1 MSEKLTES
9 ITFKCTYEEKRNLE
23 AIAKSENKTL
33 SEHIRS
39 LGMSNI
45 SEVRERLNNLASLMR
60 LTTDTVDTSFEL
72 QAPPLSMSHQNPQAQ
87 KKSNR
92 ATSWTFLPFL
102 RRSKRLGW
110 NPMTNLTRIKSQ
122 LKDQKPKFIETE
134 LGTKSSVLS
143 VRNTGLWML
152 SFGLRIKGNLKDG
165 SKSTCY
171 EAACKSCYYIRYKP
185 HLQQRAKKDIRSY
198 HERGCGS

>member
-23 AIAKSENKTL
+23 AIAKSDSKTL

-72 QAPPLSMSHQNPQAQ
+72 QAPPRFIDVTPKPQTQ
-87 KKSNR
+87 KKAQLR
-92 ATSWTFLPFL
+92 EQLDFLAIHCE
-102 RRSKRLGW
+102 S
-110 NPMTNLTRIKSQ
+110 
-122 LKDQKPKFIETE
+122 E
-134 LGTKSSVLS
+134 
-143 VRNTGLWML
+143 
-152 SFGLRIKGNLKDG
+152 
-165 SKSTCY
+165 
-171 EAACKSCYYIRYKP
+171 
-185 HLQQRAKKDIRSY
+185 
-198 HERGCGS
+198 